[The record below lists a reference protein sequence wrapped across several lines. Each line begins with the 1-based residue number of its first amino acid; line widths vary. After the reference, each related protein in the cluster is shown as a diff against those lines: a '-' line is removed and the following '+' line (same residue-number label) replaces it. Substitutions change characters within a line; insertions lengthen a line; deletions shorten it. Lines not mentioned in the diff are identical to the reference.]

1 MTSSTS
7 CLTVGHRWAAQVHIQ
22 AWTPVQNQV
31 PHQLLAQMPCT
42 PLSPHACVSQ
52 MRLMAL
58 DIIKGLTASPDGID
72 KLKAKVDKLLV
83 FVLRLV
89 PVPDPQPQ
97 AVQLSE
103 GALISLV
110 NLSQDTDCA
119 NKMVAAKTIGR
130 VMDYLR
136 EGVCP
141 HHRLMV
147 RG

>member
-1 MTSSTS
+1 
-7 CLTVGHRWAAQVHIQ
+7 
-22 AWTPVQNQV
+22 
-31 PHQLLAQMPCT
+31 
-42 PLSPHACVSQ
+42 

-72 KLKAKVDKLLV
+72 KLKSKVDKLLV
-83 FVLRLV
+83 FILRLV

-103 GALISLV
+103 GALASLV
-110 NLSQDTDCA
+110 NLSQDPECA
-119 NKMVAAKTIGR
+119 NKMVAAKAIGR

-136 EGVCP
+136 EGTCP

-147 RG
+147 REGAYGGRHGRIWECD